1 MCSWSKLTENYWV
14 TWPILTCLKSTM
26 ETLEHWTMC
35 KIHLKSTME
44 TLEQCVK
51 SIQSSEANL
60 ELMKFLAFV
69 CYICYKKLHHCRN
82 WVLNIQPVHASS
94 ANNNNKSKR
103 PQNNHSCSNH
113 SNLEMEAEC
122 LTKTLS
128 YLNLNISRT
137 KNGRN
142 KL

>member
-1 MCSWSKLTENYWV
+1 MCVCVSV
-14 TWPILTCLKSTM
+14 CVCVCVC
-26 ETLEHWTMC
+26 MC
-35 KIHLKSTME
+35 VAVGVGTKIINNQEGPAT
-44 TLEQCVK
+44 
-51 SIQSSEANL
+51 
-60 ELMKFLAFV
+60 
-69 CYICYKKLHHCRN
+69 HH
-82 WVLNIQPVHASS
+82 
-94 ANNNNKSKR
+94 NKW
-103 PQNNHSCSNH
+103 QFAQDCSNH